1 MGEYASLENI
11 RDILNFDIDEVNRGL
26 PFSERWENLTI
37 ANDFMFGKVFQDSDL
52 CLELVKRILP
62 ELNIER
68 ITLHEQQKAA
78 HETIDTRGVRFDV
91 YLHDDRGRIIIIEM
105 QIANRKDLP
114 QRSRFYHSSADLE
127 AREKSKYRYYG
138 EMPEVI
144 VVFICEFDPFGCGRY
159 VYTFK
164 NVCTE
169 ERNLMLNDG
178 ASTIFLNT
186 KGKDDISP
194 KLKAFLDI
202 VGGESSD
209 DEFVRR
215 IEHRLKYAKQNLH
228 WRREYMLDMM
238 EIGSIEHEAEERG
251 ITIGEERGIV
261 IGEKRGIAIGEER
274 GITIGEHKAKIST
287 AMRMRQAGMNN
298 AQISMFTG
306 LSFEEIQNL

>member
-1 MGEYASLENI
+1 
-11 RDILNFDIDEVNRGL
+11 
-26 PFSERWENLTI
+26 
-37 ANDFMFGKVFQDSDL
+37 MFGKVFQDSDL

-186 KGKDDISP
+186 KGRDDISP

-202 VGGESSD
+202 VGGESSN

-306 LSFEEIQNL
+306 LSFEEIQKL